1 VVDGG
6 AEAARGAALAITA
19 AVWLPPETG
28 SNKLRLVHSVVGRCD
43 VRQGRGRRAQ
53 RRTCSQSPARGS
65 PASRHHSLATPTCRQ
80 GSAAQREASWTQPVW
95 GECVRCGVGE
105 HTGASEH
112 VGHARTELLSSSVS
126 PSAQNTASSL
136 GQRLPL
142 YRLEVPSSPVL
153 VYTLNLSWRMRLY
166 PVSVHRTVQTLSYFP
181 PGRLVARLPGT
192 ALGWTPHTRVAPV
205 LGMRRSG

>member
-1 VVDGG
+1 
-6 AEAARGAALAITA
+6 
-19 AVWLPPETG
+19 
-28 SNKLRLVHSVVGRCD
+28 
-43 VRQGRGRRAQ
+43 
-53 RRTCSQSPARGS
+53 
-65 PASRHHSLATPTCRQ
+65 
-80 GSAAQREASWTQPVW
+80 
-95 GECVRCGVGE
+95 
-105 HTGASEH
+105 